1 MSASVILPIKPKRV
15 RYKVPTYKKSD
26 KIRANI
32 LAFKANQKHIF
43 RYKTMQ
49 KIYGL
54 LAKEFYRYQL
64 KLNLGDMRLLKDGV
78 VIHFDFECTKDE
90 DNILL
95 EIDGTQN
102 MPIGERLKIHIRLL
116 RLLRQGVKLKKAVK
130 LAKKGV
136 K

>member
-1 MSASVILPIKPKRV
+1 
-15 RYKVPTYKKSD
+15 
-26 KIRANI
+26 
-32 LAFKANQKHIF
+32 
-43 RYKTMQ
+43 
-49 KIYGL
+49 
-54 LAKEFYRYQL
+54 
-64 KLNLGDMRLLKDGV
+64 MRLLKDGV

-130 LAKKGV
+130 IAKR
-136 K
+136 

>member
-1 MSASVILPIKPKRV
+1 MSASVVLPAKPKRV

-32 LAFKANQKHIF
+32 LAFKGNQKHIF
-43 RYKTMQ
+43 RYKALQ
-49 KIYGL
+49 KVYGL
-54 LAKEFYRYQL
+54 LAKEFYHYQL
-64 KLNLGDMRLLKDGV
+64 KLNLGDIRLLKDGV
-78 VIHFDFECTKDE
+78 VIHFDFECTQDE
-90 DNILL
+90 DSILL

-130 LAKKGV
+130 IARKAAK
-136 K
+136 